1 MMGRDPGQGDVI
13 CHPSTATKGIPAS
26 VDFGRWES
34 RYCSLVAEG
43 YPRIKPGWKGREV
56 WLSQSSPLTPGLAFQ
71 RSARLKK
78 HLLNI
83 SADSTSDYIKFC
95 LFHHHTLLFS
105 LTPNA
110 QKNCISSSNIVRF
123 PNPIAPGSD
132 IQIHVSWGTRL
143 LKY

>member
-1 MMGRDPGQGDVI
+1 MSFDMMGRDPGQGDVI

-34 RYCSLVAEG
+34 RYCSLVAVG

-78 HLLNI
+78 HLPNI

-95 LFHHHTLLFS
+95 LFHHHTLLS
-105 LTPNA
+105 NLTPMHRRIVPAPQILN
-110 QKNCISSSNIVRF
+110 KLCVRF
-123 PNPIAPGSD
+123 TLGK
-132 IQIHVSWGTRL
+132 QINI
-143 LKY
+143 